1 MIIKTK
7 RIQIMNE
14 IIGRNKIEE
23 IRQTC
28 GDNVANEIKL
38 VNEISF
44 NVPVY
49 NFGTD
54 EIACHIPETND
65 WYLEFPEE
73 IIITN

>member
-7 RIQIMNE
+7 RILIKNE
-14 IIGRNKIEE
+14 IMGRNKIEE
-23 IRQTC
+23 IRKTC
-28 GDNVANEIKL
+28 GDNVA
-38 VNEISF
+38 NEISF

-73 IIITN
+73 IIITY